1 MREYPTEHAQINEG
15 ATTYH
20 FGNEILSDVAVAKAS
35 EVCPE
40 GNDGLPA
47 CVTFSK
53 YGYVTNGRG
62 RLIEYF
68 SAVVMPAETNKDT
81 PMYIPLF
88 FKALS
93 CLMNPKQITPTGAP
107 ILIGVIEL
115 EIVLNVSSR
124 FLLRCRLM
132 FLKISIS
139 RFWEIS
145 EEQKETKKRKKK
157 NFFINILYKY

>member
-15 ATTYH
+15 AITYH
-20 FGNEILSDVAVAKAS
+20 FGNAILTDVAVAKAS

-47 CVTFSK
+47 CVDFSK
-53 YGYVTNGRG
+53 YEYVTNGRG

-68 SAVVMPAETNKDT
+68 NPVEIPAATNNDA

-88 FKALS
+88 FKVLS
-93 CLMNPKQITPTGAP
+93 CLMNPTDKIPTGTP
-107 ILIGVIEL
+107 MLIGVMEL

-145 EEQKETKKRKKK
+145 EEQKETKKRKTKK
-157 NFFINILYKY
+157 CFIVSFEF